1 MIRVTVSYP
10 AAADRRFDHEYY
22 QTEHRRLL
30 QELLSGH
37 GLDRVEM
44 DKCLAN
50 GDGGAPGVVA
60 AAHLIFESLSGFQ
73 EGMAEHGKPIM
84 ADIANYTDIEPQVL
98 ISEMA

>member
-10 AAADRRFDHEYY
+10 AAAGRRFDHEYY

-44 DKCLAN
+44 DKGLAN
-50 GDGGAPGVVA
+50 GVGGAPDVVA
-60 AAHLIFESLSGFQ
+60 AAHLIFESLRGFQ
-73 EGMAEHGKPIM
+73 EGMTEHGEPIR
-84 ADIANYTDIEPQVL
+84 ADIANYTDIEPQIL
-98 ISEMA
+98 ISETT